1 MKLIF
6 CPKCDDAFKLSR
18 TLKSCEC
25 GQAKGRYH
33 EDGIHAEINAS
44 AVPIGMANSTVAKGV
59 VAYLRGNKTM
69 DCHID
74 AWVFKVDESH
84 IKVVEFG
91 DEDG

>member
-6 CPKCDDAFKLSR
+6 CSTCHDVFKLSH

-25 GQAKGRYH
+25 GKAKGRYLV
-33 EDGIHAEINAS
+33 DGIHAEINAG
-44 AVPIGMANSTVAKGV
+44 AIPIGMANSTVAKGV

-74 AWVFKVDESH
+74 AWVFKVDEPH
-84 IKVVEFG
+84 ITVVEFG
-91 DEDG
+91 EGE

>member
-18 TLKSCEC
+18 DLKSCKC
-25 GQAKGRYH
+25 GKAKGRYLA
-33 EDGIHAEINAS
+33 DGLYAEINVG

-59 VAYLRGNKTM
+59 VAYLEGNKTM
-69 DCHID
+69 DCNID
-74 AWVFKVDESH
+74 AWVYKVNEPH

-91 DEDG
+91 EGNG